1 MEHHWIFNLDFQALT
16 GKVYIVR
23 RFLRHYMFVCLYCA
37 SLIAPFESLHGEA
50 TPNAKNS
57 TKIPMIDG

>member
-1 MEHHWIFNLDFQALT
+1 MECHCIFNLDFQALT
-16 GKVYIVR
+16 GKVYIVKAI
-23 RFLRHYMFVCLYCA
+23 FEALSVVCSYCA
-37 SLIAPFESLHGEA
+37 SLIAPFETFHGEA